1 MQGFFPALFLENDM
15 RFFSLISGSKGNCL
29 YIESNGCA
37 VLIDCGLSGKATESA
52 LSVHGISIES
62 ISGIV
67 VTHEHIDHTSGIGVM
82 ARKYKK
88 DIYITKRTFSLLP
101 SSVGTIPEER
111 IRFITEKDFNLGTL
125 TVSPFKISHD
135 AVDPHGY
142 VVTDGKKRICIATDT
157 GIVTNEMSSSAKGCD
172 FMFLE
177 SNHDVFMLTHGMY
190 PIELQKRIL
199 SDYGHLPN
207 KEAADFAVWLASKG
221 TKKFMLGHLSGENNT
236 EELAYTETFKA
247 LKMAGFQDAAQSL
260 KVASRYFPSE
270 MIEI

>member
-1 MQGFFPALFLENDM
+1 MKFC
-15 RFFSLISGSKGNCL
+15 SLISGSKGNCL
-29 YIESNGCA
+29 YIESNGSA
-37 VLIDCGLSGKATESA
+37 ILTDCGLSGKATESA

-62 ISGIV
+62 ISGII

-88 DIYITKRTFSLLP
+88 DIYITKRTFSKLP
-101 SSVGTIPEER
+101 QTVGVIPEER
-111 IRFITEKDFNLGTL
+111 IHYITEKDFSIGVFTI
-125 TVSPFKISHD
+125 SPFRLSHD
-135 AVDPHGY
+135 AIDTHGFL
-142 VVTDGKKRICIATDT
+142 VSDGEKKLCIATDT
-157 GIVTNEMSSSAKGCD
+157 GIVTSEMSDAAKGCD

-190 PIELQKRIL
+190 PIDLQRRIL
-199 SDYGHLPN
+199 SDFGHLPN

-236 EELAYTETFKA
+236 EELAHKETFRA
-247 LKMAGFQDAAQSL
+247 LKLAGFDEAAASL

-270 MIEI
+270 LIEI